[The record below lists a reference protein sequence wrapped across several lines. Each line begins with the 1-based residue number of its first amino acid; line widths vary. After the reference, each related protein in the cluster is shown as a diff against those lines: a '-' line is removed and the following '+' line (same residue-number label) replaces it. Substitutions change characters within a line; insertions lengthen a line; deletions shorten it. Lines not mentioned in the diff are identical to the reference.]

1 MTEFRTLVNE
11 LKEMDAENKLY
22 SKVTTNRNWG
32 IQLQTIPSTGERYAT
47 AGRWNSLTHCYFL
60 TEIRERHIRWFS
72 FTYKKDFKEM
82 VKVLEDSGMTVYKYD
97 EF

>member
-11 LKEMDAENKLY
+11 LKEMDAENKLH

-32 IQLQTIPSTGERYAT
+32 IQLFTSLDTGERIAE
-47 AGRWNSLTHCYFL
+47 AGKWSSLIHVHRL
-60 TEIRERHIRWFS
+60 SEIKEMHLRTFA

-82 VKVLEDSGMTVYKYD
+82 LKIIEETGMKIFESS